1 VSHHEYV
8 VFLSTH
14 GDLIMAKKMK
24 GFLKFTL
31 KGNEEANFEVHGDG
45 LEDSDDVTVI
55 SRLRDE
61 NGSPTGKSVVW
72 ESPTARKLANGKRL
86 KISSKKLVTDPSLRD
101 DKSGDLIGDLIGD
114 LTVTVQYPNSDPL
127 SLSMSS
133 VVYEP

>member
-1 VSHHEYV
+1 MTGKLYPLKR
-8 VFLSTH
+8 LS
-14 GDLIMAKKMK
+14 GY
-24 GFLKFTL
+24 
-31 KGNEEANFEVHGDG
+31 EE
-45 LEDSDDVTVI
+45 SDDVTVI